1 MSDTTMHNA
10 MGGVMD
16 AVTAV
21 ANDAVKGASRWVNAQ
36 AVLVSRLADLLA
48 ARDAEWRAAVE
59 RVRESHP
66 GVLAP
71 AEYSV
76 PEARVWARGAES
88 ALKSLLAAMEGK

>member
-1 MSDTTMHNA
+1 MSRERALLDDAIASYGQWVGRRERNA
-10 MGGVMD
+10 VDD
-16 AVTAV
+16 AI
-21 ANDAVKGASRWVNAQ
+21 DA
-36 AVLVSRLADLLA
+36 LVA

-88 ALKSLLAAMEGK
+88 ALKSLLAAMEAK

>member
-1 MSDTTMHNA
+1 MVDA
-10 MGGVMD
+10 MQD
-16 AVTAV
+16 ARA
-21 ANDAVKGASRWVNAQ
+21 
-36 AVLVSRLADLLA
+36 AVLAFNGWHFADAESRVDALLA

-71 AEYSV
+71 AEYTV

-88 ALKSLLAAMEGK
+88 AIKSLLAAMEAK

>member
-1 MSDTTMHNA
+1 MVNLN
-10 MGGVMD
+10 GVLD
-16 AVTAV
+16 A
-21 ANDAVKGASRWVNAQ
+21 
-36 AVLVSRLADLLA
+36 LAA
-48 ARDAEWRAAVE
+48 HGTPARDAEWRAAAE

-88 ALKSLLAAMEGK
+88 ALKSLLAAMEAS

>member
-1 MSDTTMHNA
+1 MSRDKMEPNEPAALVTTRN
-10 MGGVMD
+10 GVWD
-16 AVTAV
+16 DPTERAIASAVQ
-21 ANDAVKGASRWVNAQ
+21 K
-36 AVLVSRLADLLA
+36 
-48 ARDAEWRAAVE
+48 RDAEWRAAVE

-88 ALKSLLAAMEGK
+88 ALKSLLAAMEAK

>member
-1 MSDTTMHNA
+1 MADPIRYCKCDEDCPIHGTGDVYT
-10 MGGVMD
+10 
-16 AVTAV
+16 
-21 ANDAVKGASRWVNAQ
+21 KEQ

-59 RVRESHP
+59 RVREQHP

-88 ALKSLLAAMEGK
+88 ALKSLLAAMEAK